1 MALIRI
7 GFFSQ
12 ALGMCTSCDVILPQ
26 YSQSLIGMKT
36 AEEVDAVDVVS
47 GASVT
52 SGALKEA
59 VKNALAQVK

>member
-1 MALIRI
+1 M
-7 GFFSQ
+7 GF
-12 ALGMCTSCDVILPQ
+12 AGMNAA
-26 YSQSLIGMKT
+26 MT
-36 AEEVDAVDVVS
+36 AADA